1 MILYYV
7 RILFLRLIQSVFL
20 LPRYLER
27 NHELIT
33 KSLAQHS
40 ITDEELK
47 AFEEEEQREKQKPEE
62 EKSQNAEE
70 QSEETAELKK
80 TN

>member
-1 MILYYV
+1 M
-7 RILFLRLIQSVFL
+7 
-20 LPRYLER
+20 PRYLEQ
-27 NHELIT
+27 NHEFIT

-47 AFEEEEQREKQKPEE
+47 AFEEEQQQEKEKENQKQNTEEQPEE
-62 EKSQNAEE
+62 ASYGV
-70 QSEETAELKK
+70 KK

>member
-1 MILYYV
+1 ME
-7 RILFLRLIQSVFL
+7 Q
-20 LPRYLER
+20 

-47 AFEEEEQREKQKPEE
+47 AFEEEERQEKQQEENEKQK
-62 EKSQNAEE
+62 AEE
-70 QSEETAELKK
+70 QPEETAELKK
-80 TN
+80 MN

>member
-1 MILYYV
+1 M
-7 RILFLRLIQSVFL
+7 
-20 LPRYLER
+20 PRYLEQ

-47 AFEEEEQREKQKPEE
+47 AFEEEQQWEKEKETQK
-62 EKSQNAEE
+62 QITEE
-70 QSEETAELKK
+70 QPKEAAAELKK

>member
-1 MILYYV
+1 M
-7 RILFLRLIQSVFL
+7 
-20 LPRYLER
+20 PRYLEQ

-47 AFEEEEQREKQKPEE
+47 AFEEEEQREKEKEIE
-62 EKSQNAEE
+62 EKKQN
-70 QSEETAELKK
+70 SEEKPAEAAAGFKK

>member
-1 MILYYV
+1 M
-7 RILFLRLIQSVFL
+7 FL

-47 AFEEEEQREKQKPEE
+47 AFEEEEQQKQQEKPAQEAEQQNTHEE
-62 EKSQNAEE
+62 
-70 QSEETAELKK
+70 SEVTDEMKK